1 MNVKIK
7 LLNDKAV
14 IPYKKHGRDFCYDC
28 VATSCVEVAPNT
40 YEYGLGIAL
49 QMDGTEEC
57 IPCIDLRAKGGIW
70 KTGMILSNGCGTVDE
85 PYTGEITAVFYHLMP
100 NMPKYEVGDKVCQIR
115 VSFTEEMQ
123 FEVVSELEKTE
134 RGDGKHGSTGV
145 QHSYTEI
152 ECKDK
157 IYSTLVKILLD
168 NKDIDTPE
176 SVTKSTRLHF
186 DIGMNSLES
195 TYFLFDVEREF
206 HIQISDKESST
217 LDTLG
222 DLVNLVYNK
231 TTFKTE

>member
-14 IPYKKHGRDFCYDC
+14 IPYKKHARDFCYDC

-49 QMDGTEEC
+49 QMDGPEEC

-145 QHSYTEI
+145 QHSYSTISKEDIYTSLVNILISAGCIKSSKTVTE
-152 ECKDK
+152 
-157 IYSTLVKILLD
+157 
-168 NKDIDTPE
+168 N
-176 SVTKSTRLHF
+176 TRLHF
-186 DIGMNSLES
+186 DIGMDSLES
-195 TYFLFDVEREF
+195 TYFLFDIEKEFKVE
-206 HIQISDKESST
+206 ISDQEASKI
-217 LDTLG
+217 DTLG
-222 DLVNLVYNK
+222 DLVSLVYNK
-231 TTFKTE
+231 ITIKTE

>member
-7 LLNDKAV
+7 LFNDKAV
-14 IPYKKHGRDFCYDC
+14 IPYKKHARDFCYDC

-100 NMPKYEVGDKVCQIR
+100 NMPKYEVGDKICQIR
-115 VSFTEEMQ
+115 VSFTEELV
-123 FEVVSELEKTE
+123 FEIVSELEETE

-145 QHSYTEI
+145 QHSYTQLSKEQ
-152 ECKDK
+152 
-157 IYSTLVKILLD
+157 IYAKVVEVLLD
-168 NKDIDTPE
+168 NTHISNTKA
-176 SVTKSTRLHF
+176 VTRETKLHH
-186 DIGMNSLES
+186 DIGMDSLES
-195 TYFLFDVEREF
+195 TTLLFDIESEF
-206 HIQISDKESST
+206 KIDITNNEASCINT
-217 LDTLG
+217 IG
-222 DLVNLVYNK
+222 DLVDIVYNK
-231 TTFKTE
+231 LNH

>member
-7 LLNDKAV
+7 LFNDKAV
-14 IPYKKHGRDFCYDC
+14 IPYKKHARDFCYDC

-100 NMPKYEVGDKVCQIR
+100 NMPKYEVGDKICQIR
-115 VSFTEEMQ
+115 VSFTEKLD
-123 FEVVSELEKTE
+123 FEIVSELKGTE

-145 QHSYTEI
+145 QHSYT
-152 ECKDK
+152 DK
-157 IYSTLVKILLD
+157 LSKEQIYETIVKILLD
-168 NKDIDTPE
+168 NAHISSSKA
-176 SVTKSTRLHF
+176 VTSQTRLRY
-186 DIGMNSLES
+186 DIGMDSLEN
-195 TYFLFDVEREF
+195 TALLFDIESEF
-206 HIQISDKESST
+206 KIEITDNESSCVNT
-217 LDTLG
+217 IG
-222 DLVNLVYNK
+222 DLVDIVYNK
-231 TTFKTE
+231 LNH